1 MYQEGHIGFSE
12 AATLAFV
19 LLSTKILVIYP
30 SVMVQLG
37 QTAAWFLVLQT
48 AAWAALGFLLVAALM
63 DRFPGR
69 GLAEANA
76 EAGGPVLGSAFNLGL
91 VVWLVLDAA
100 LMLRLF
106 SETFVAALLPR
117 TPLSSIMLLAL
128 PLAVYAGWVGLES
141 LSRANLVLAPVLA
154 IILPAVLV
162 FTLTEARLD
171 LLFPLWG
178 PGPAPLLQFGVTRMG
193 TMSEVVLLAVYAY
206 ALRDRKVLRR
216 AGLCALAISAVAL
229 ALAVAVYV
237 AVFGPEAGARQPF
250 PFYELSRMVY
260 LGRFVQ
266 RVESFFVLFW
276 IIGAG
281 IRLAVFLHA
290 AAVTTAVTLG
300 VPYYRPLLLPLA
312 VLALAIGMIP
322 ADYTIAAAFLML
334 LRQWEAVPAF
344 VLPVLALLVVAGRRQ
359 RRQREVAAHG
369 D

>member
-1 MYQEGHIGFSE
+1 MYQEGHIGFLE

-19 LLSTKILVIYP
+19 LLSTKILVTYP

-48 AAWAALGFLLVAALM
+48 AAWAALGFLLVAALL

-76 EAGGPVLGSAFNLGL
+76 EVGGPVLGSVLNLVL
-91 VVWLVLDAA
+91 VAWLVLDVAF
-100 LMLRLF
+100 MLRLF
-106 SETFVAALLPR
+106 SETIVASLLPR
-117 TPLSSIMLLAL
+117 TPLSVIILLAV
-128 PLAVYAGWVGLES
+128 PLTVYAGWVGLEA

-154 IILPAVLV
+154 VILPAVLV
-162 FTLTEARLD
+162 FTLNEARLD

-178 PGPAPLLQFGVTRMG
+178 PGPAPLLQFGVTRAS

-206 ALRDRKVLRR
+206 ALRDGGTLRR
-216 AGLCALAISAVAL
+216 AGLWALAISAAAL

-237 AVFGPEAGARQPF
+237 AIFGPEGGARQPF

-276 IIGAG
+276 LLGAG
-281 IRLAVFLHA
+281 IRLSVYLHA
-290 AAVTTAVTLG
+290 AAVTMAVTLG
-300 VPYYRPLLLPLA
+300 VPYYRPLLLPL
-312 VLALAIGMIP
+312 VVVALAIGMTP
-322 ADYTIAAAFLML
+322 ADFTIAAAFHTV
-334 LRQWEAVPAF
+334 LRQWEALPAF
-344 VLPVLALLVVAGRRQ
+344 LLPAALLLVARRRQ
-359 RRQREVAAHG
+359 RRPREVAADG